1 MATPPHDWL
10 ADDPDEVTRAEL
22 AALIEAAESG
32 DAAAQAEL
40 DDAFRGP
47 LEFGTAGLRGRMG
60 PGPHRMNRVTVSR
73 AAAGIAAYLLQHHS
87 HPVAVIGFDARHNS
101 ARFAQDCAEIL
112 AGAGVRA
119 LVLPRALPTPVLAYA
134 VRALGADAG
143 LMVTASHN
151 PAEDNG
157 LKVYL
162 GDGRQIVPPA
172 DVEIAAL
179 IDEVGPL
186 PLLPRSD
193 DHLTLG
199 DDIVEDYVGQAA
211 RVPQRDTPRDVAS
224 LHTAMHGVGT
234 AVLRDAAVA
243 AGFPAPFTVAEQE
256 QPDPDFPTVTFPNPE
271 EPGALDL
278 ALAEAA
284 RRDDQAAPDGLAR
297 VDVDVIIATDP
308 DADRCALV
316 VRVPQGRPAHADAR
330 TPGDWVPLSG
340 DETGCL
346 LAWWLLRRGG
356 FAGAMA
362 TSLVSSTLLQRI
374 ADDAG
379 VAYATTLTG
388 FKWISR
394 VPDLGFGY
402 EEALGYCV
410 DPRHVADKDGITT
423 ALLALELVAA
433 LKAEGRTVFE
443 VLDELALRHGVHA
456 TGQVSLR
463 MPTSAVIAASIA
475 ELRANPPSDLGG
487 LRVEDVID
495 LSLGYGGLPPTDGL
509 LLRLAGARVI
519 VRPSGTEPKV
529 KCYIE
534 AIRHVDG
541 AGLAIAREEAG
552 ATLDRLAT
560 ALSERLTT
568 LER

>member
-1 MATPPHDWL
+1 VATSPHDWL
-10 ADDPDEVTRAEL
+10 ADDPDEGTRGEL

-47 LEFGTAGLRGRMG
+47 LTFGTAGLRGRMG

-73 AAAGIAAYLLQHHS
+73 AAAGIAAYLLAHHA
-87 HPVAVIGFDARHNS
+87 HPTAVIGFDARHRS
-101 ARFAQDCAEIL
+101 HDFARDCAEIL
-112 AGAGVRA
+112 AGAGIKA

-151 PAEDNG
+151 PAQDNG

-162 GDGRQIVPPA
+162 ADGRQIVPPA
-172 DVEIAAL
+172 DAEIAAL
-179 IDEVGPL
+179 IDAVGPVSG
-186 PLLPRSD
+186 LPRSG

-199 DDIVEDYVGQAA
+199 DDIVERYVEQAA
-211 RVPQRDTPRDVAS
+211 SVPQRDTPRDVVS

-234 AVLRDAAVA
+234 QVLRDAAVR
-243 AGFPAPFTVAEQE
+243 AGFPAPFTVTEQE
-256 QPDPDFPTVTFPNPE
+256 RPDPAFPTVTFPNPE

-278 ALAEAA
+278 ALAEG
-284 RRDDQAAPDGLAR
+284 RRVN
-297 VDVDVIIATDP
+297 VDLIIATDP

-316 VRVPQGRPAHADAR
+316 VGVPHGRPAHADGR
-330 TPGDWVPLSG
+330 TPGEWVVLTG
-340 DETGCL
+340 DEVGWL

-356 FAGAMA
+356 FSGAMA
-362 TSLVSSTLLQRI
+362 ASLVSSSLLQRI
-374 ADDAG
+374 AEEAG

-388 FKWISR
+388 FKWIAR
-394 VPDLGFGY
+394 VPDLGYGY

-410 DPRHVADKDGITT
+410 DPRHVADKDGITA

-433 LKAEGRTVFE
+433 LNAEGRTVFD

-456 TGQVSLR
+456 TRQVSLR
-463 MPTSAVIAASIA
+463 LPTSEVIAAAIA
-475 ELRANPPSDLGG
+475 GLRADPPSDLGG
-487 LRVEDVID
+487 LPVEDVID

-529 KCYIE
+529 KCYLE
-534 AIRHVDG
+534 AIRRVDG
-541 AGLAIAREEAG
+541 AGLAIAREEAE
-552 ATLDRLAT
+552 ATLDRLDA
-560 ALSERLTT
+560 AIRARLDAG
-568 LER
+568 

>member
-1 MATPPHDWL
+1 MATSPHDWL
-10 ADDPDEVTRAEL
+10 ADDPDEGTRGEL
-22 AALIEAAESG
+22 AALIEAADSG

-73 AAAGIAAYLLQHHS
+73 AAAGIAAYLLQRHA
-87 HPVAVIGFDARHNS
+87 HPTAVIGFDARHRS
-101 ARFAQDCAEIL
+101 HDFARDCAEIL
-112 AGAGVRA
+112 AGAGIKA

-151 PAEDNG
+151 PAQDNG

-172 DVEIAAL
+172 DMEIAAL
-179 IDEVGPL
+179 IDEIGPVSD
-186 PLLPRSD
+186 LPRSG

-224 LHTAMHGVGT
+224 LHTAMHGVG
-234 AVLRDAAVA
+234 ARVLRDAAVQA
-243 AGFPAPFTVAEQE
+243 RFPAPFNVTEQE
-256 QPDPDFPTVTFPNPE
+256 HPDPDFPTVAFPNPE
-271 EPGALDL
+271 EAGALDL
-278 ALAEAA
+278 ALAET
-284 RRDDQAAPDGLAR
+284 AR

-308 DADRCALV
+308 DADRCGLV
-316 VRVPQGRPAHADAR
+316 VRVPHDRPAHADDR
-330 TPGDWVPLSG
+330 TPGEWVQLSG
-340 DETGCL
+340 DETGWL

-362 TSLVSSTLLQRI
+362 TSLVSSTLLERI
-374 ADDAG
+374 AEDAG
-379 VAYATTLTG
+379 VPYATTLTG

-410 DPRHVADKDGITT
+410 DPRHVADKDGITA
-423 ALLALELVAA
+423 ALLALELIAS
-433 LKAEGRTVFE
+433 LKAEGRTVFD

-456 TGQVSLR
+456 TRQVSLR
-463 MPTSAVIAASIA
+463 MPTPGVIAGAIA
-475 ELRANPPSDLGG
+475 GLRADPPSDLGG
-487 LRVEDVID
+487 LQVEDVID
-495 LSLGYGGLPPTDGL
+495 LSLGYGDLPPTDGL

-529 KCYIE
+529 KCYLE
-534 AIRHVDG
+534 VIRHVDG
-541 AGLAIAREEAG
+541 AGLAIARDEA
-552 ATLDRLAT
+552 A
-560 ALSERLTT
+560 TT
-568 LER
+568 LERLDAAIRARLGAG